1 MNTPNSN
8 NASVEETEHVPEDEN
23 TTSSNKMKKYYDIH
37 EIWDKNAKPDDI
49 LTRFKLELQYSGT
62 KLIAHMIVDPVL
74 PITRRE
80 VVFMLSEGFVELNQ
94 ENVKR
99 SKLNE
104 KDKNLL
110 IKSQFIDPEILENK
124 IKENLNKKST
134 K

>member
-1 MNTPNSN
+1 MSSPKCDTDDETKTHIH
-8 NASVEETEHVPEDEN
+8 EEN
-23 TTSSNKMKKYYDIH
+23 KTSSNTMKKHYDLY
-37 EIWDKNAKPDDI
+37 EVWEQTAKPDDI

-104 KDKNLL
+104 KDKDLL
-110 IKSQFIDPEILENK
+110 IKSQFIDPEILEKK
-124 IKENLNKKST
+124 IKENLDKKL
-134 K
+134 KKK